1 MLLLITE
8 GVSSCDKFR
17 DDFIRLGLT
26 FSLTWQDIMVILA
39 HCCTSDEKERILR
52 KAREHTDG
60 LLATNQHHQIYQ
72 VDGNA
77 IPEHD
82 PHWDYEDRA
91 GQASTCLSEGMKRCM
106 VKPVNYDKVQEVT
119 QEKNR
124 HQNQHHL
131 LDQ

>member
-119 QEKNR
+119 QEKNKTKTR
-124 HQNQHHL
+124 QSS
-131 LDQ
+131 